1 MVYNDTE
8 LVRLIRQYLENRNIT
23 RCRYRE
29 FDLQYTHRFYG
40 FKGEA
45 QYLRGPRES

>member
-29 FDLQYTHRFYG
+29 FDLHYTHRYYG